1 MEYNWD
7 FHMIF
12 DGYGGWWLKGLLITL
27 AYASATVAG
36 GLLIGVI
43 CGMGLLANRW
53 WLSGPIHVY
62 VEAFRCTPVL
72 VQIVWFFFA
81 LPILLNAV
89 VPGAGLE
96 LPGWLAAG
104 IGLTLY
110 MGCFAT
116 EIFRG
121 GIISIDKGQWQ
132 AARAI
137 GMTYAEMMW
146 HIILP
151 QAVRR
156 MVPPFVNQSVIQ
168 FKNTALLYVVAV
180 PDMMYTGYLVV
191 ADTYRPLEVYTSVAI
206 AYFIILYPLTQWGKR
221 LEARSDQ

>member
-1 MEYNWD
+1 MYDWNWN
-7 FHMIF
+7 MVLI
-12 DGYGGWWLKGLLITL
+12 GYELLWLHGLLTTL
-27 AYASATVAG
+27 AYAVGTVVG
-36 GLLIGVI
+36 GLVIGVL
-43 CGMGLLANRW
+43 CGLGLLANRW
-53 WLSGPIHVY
+53 WLTVPIHAY
-62 VEAFRCTPVL
+62 VEVFRCTPVL

-81 LPILLNAV
+81 LPIVIGVEIPA
-89 VPGAGLE
+89 
-96 LPGWLAAG
+96 WLAAG

-137 GMTYAEMMW
+137 GMTYGQMMR

-156 MVPPFVNQSVIQ
+156 MIPPFVNQSVIQ

-180 PDMMYTGYLVV
+180 PDLMYTGYLVV
-191 ADTYRPLEVYTSVAI
+191 SETYRPLEVYTGVAI
-206 AYFIILYPLTQWGKR
+206 AYFAILYPLTHWGKR
-221 LEARSDQ
+221 LEARSDR

>member
-1 MEYNWD
+1 MDHNWD
-7 FHMIF
+7 FNMILA
-12 DGYGGWWLKGLLITL
+12 GYEEWWLQALLVTI
-27 AYASATVAG
+27 AYATGTVIG
-36 GLLIGVI
+36 GLIIGVV

-53 WLSGPIHVY
+53 WLSGPIHAY
-62 VEAFRCTPVL
+62 VELFRCTPVL
-72 VQIVWFFFA
+72 VQIIWFFFA
-81 LPILLNAV
+81 LPIIIDV
-89 VPGAGLE
+89 D

-137 GMTYAEMMW
+137 GMTYVEMMR

-151 QAVRR
+151 QAIRR

-180 PDMMYTGYLVV
+180 PDLMYTGYLVV
-191 ADTYRPLEVYTSVAI
+191 ADTYRPLEVYSGVAI
-206 AYFIILYPLTQWGKR
+206 AYFVLLYPLTQWGKR
-221 LEARSDQ
+221 LEARSDR

>member
-1 MEYNWD
+1 MDHNWD
-7 FHMIF
+7 FYTVLI
-12 DGYGGWWLKGLLITL
+12 GYEGWWFKGLLVTL
-27 AYASATVAG
+27 AYASGTVLG
-36 GLLIGVI
+36 GLILGVI

-62 VEAFRCTPVL
+62 VEVFRCTPVL

-81 LPILLNAV
+81 LPIILEI
-89 VPGAGLE
+89 E
-96 LPGWLAAG
+96 LPAWLAAG

-137 GMTYAEMMW
+137 GMTYGEMMR

-151 QAVRR
+151 QAIRR

-191 ADTYRPLEVYTSVAI
+191 ADTYRPLEVYSGVAI
-206 AYFIILYPLTQWGKR
+206 AYFIILYPVTQWGKR

>member
-1 MEYNWD
+1 MYNWD
-7 FHMIF
+7 FLMVF
-12 DGYGGWWLKGLLITL
+12 SGYELLWFKGLLMTL
-27 AYASATVAG
+27 AYAVGTVVG
-36 GLLIGVI
+36 GLIIGVI
-43 CGMGLLANRW
+43 CGVGMLTEKP
-53 WLSGPIHVY
+53 WLTVPIHIY
-62 VEAFRCTPVL
+62 VEVFRCTPVL

-81 LPILLNAV
+81 LPVIIGVA
-89 VPGAGLE
+89 
-96 LPGWLAAG
+96 LPAWLAAG

-132 AARAI
+132 AARSI
-137 GMTYAEMMW
+137 GMTYFQMMK

-191 ADTYRPLEVYTSVAI
+191 SETYRPLEVYTGVAI
-206 AYFIILYPLTQWGKR
+206 GYFAILYPLTQWGKR
-221 LEARSDQ
+221 LEAHRGQ

>member
-1 MEYNWD
+1 MDHNWD
-7 FHMIF
+7 FFTVII
-12 DGYGGWWLKGLLITL
+12 GYEWWWLDGLLITL
-27 AYASATVAG
+27 AYAIGTVAG
-36 GLLIGVI
+36 GLLIGVV

-53 WLSGPIHVY
+53 WLTAPIHAY
-62 VEAFRCTPVL
+62 VELFRCTPVL
-72 VQIVWFFFA
+72 VQIIWFYFA
-81 LPILLNAV
+81 LPIIIRV
-89 VPGAGLE
+89 D

-121 GIISIDKGQWQ
+121 GIISIDRGQWQ

-137 GMTYAEMMW
+137 GMTYREMMW

-191 ADTYRPLEVYTSVAI
+191 ADTYRPLEVYTGVAA
-206 AYFIILYPLTQWGKR
+206 AYFIRLYPITQWGKR
-221 LEARSDQ
+221 LEARRDQ

>member
-1 MEYNWD
+1 MYEWNWN
-7 FHMIF
+7 MIIS
-12 DGYGGWWLKGLLITL
+12 GYEPLWLNGLLTTL
-27 AYASATVAG
+27 AYAFGTVAC
-36 GLLIGVI
+36 GLVIGVI
-43 CGMGLLANRW
+43 CGMGLLTNRW
-53 WLSGPIHVY
+53 WLTLPIHAY
-62 VEAFRCTPVL
+62 VEVFRCTPVL

-81 LPILLNAV
+81 LPIIIGVEIPA
-89 VPGAGLE
+89 
-96 LPGWLAAG
+96 WLAAG

-121 GIISIDKGQWQ
+121 GIISIEKGQWQ

-137 GMTYAEMMW
+137 GMTYPQMMR

-151 QAVRR
+151 QAFRR

-180 PDMMYTGYLVV
+180 PDLMYTGYLVV
-191 ADTYRPLEVYTSVAI
+191 SETYRPLEVYTGVAI
-206 AYFIILYPLTQWGKR
+206 AYFVILYPLTRLGKR
-221 LEARSDQ
+221 LEARSDN

>member
-1 MEYNWD
+1 MYSWD
-7 FHMIF
+7 FLMVF
-12 DGYGGWWLKGLLITL
+12 TGYEMLWLKGMLTTL
-27 AYASATVAG
+27 AYAVGTVVG
-36 GLLIGVI
+36 GLTIGVT
-43 CGMGLLANRW
+43 CGMGMLTGKKW
-53 WLSGPIHVY
+53 ITVPIHCY

-81 LPILLNAV
+81 LPVIIGVTIPA
-89 VPGAGLE
+89 
-96 LPGWLAAG
+96 WLAAG

-110 MGCFAT
+110 MGCFST

-137 GMTYAEMMW
+137 GMTSPQLMR

-151 QAVRR
+151 QAMRR

-180 PDMMYTGYLVV
+180 PDMMYTGYTVV
-191 ADTYRPLEVYTSVAI
+191 SETYRPLEVYTGVAV
-206 AYFIILYPLTQWGKR
+206 AYFLMLYPLTQWGKR
-221 LEARSDQ
+221 LETHSDK

>member
-1 MEYNWD
+1 MYDWNWN
-7 FHMIF
+7 MVLI
-12 DGYGGWWLKGLLITL
+12 GYELLWLHGLLTTL
-27 AYASATVAG
+27 AYAVGTVVG
-36 GLLIGVI
+36 GLVIGVL
-43 CGMGLLANRW
+43 CGLGLLANRW
-53 WLSGPIHVY
+53 WLTVPIHAY
-62 VEAFRCTPVL
+62 VEVFRCTPVL

-81 LPILLNAV
+81 LPIVIGVEIPA
-89 VPGAGLE
+89 
-96 LPGWLAAG
+96 WLAAG

-137 GMTYAEMMW
+137 GMTYGQMMR

-156 MVPPFVNQSVIQ
+156 MIPPFVNQSVIQ

-180 PDMMYTGYLVV
+180 PDLMYTGYLVV
-191 ADTYRPLEVYTSVAI
+191 SETYRPLEVYTGVAI
-206 AYFIILYPLTQWGKR
+206 AYFAILDPLTHWGKR
-221 LEARSDQ
+221 LEARSDR

>member
-1 MEYNWD
+1 MNYDWD
-7 FHMIF
+7 FFFVIA
-12 DGYGGWWLKGLLITL
+12 GYEQWWIKGVLVTI
-27 AYASATVAG
+27 AYAVGTVVG
-36 GLLIGVI
+36 GLILGVI
-43 CGMGLLANRW
+43 CGTLLLANRV
-53 WLSGPIHVY
+53 WLTVPIHIY
-62 VEAFRCTPVL
+62 VEVFRCTPVL
-72 VQIVWFFFA
+72 VQIVWFYFA
-81 LPILLNAV
+81 LPIIIQV
-89 VPGAGLE
+89 Q
-96 LPGWLAAG
+96 LPAWLAAG

-137 GMTYAEMMW
+137 GMTYVQLMR

-151 QAVRR
+151 QAIRR

-191 ADTYRPLEVYTSVAI
+191 ADTYRPLEVYSGVAV
-206 AYFIILYPLTQWGKR
+206 AYFILLYPLTQWGKR
-221 LEARSDQ
+221 LEARGDK

>member
-1 MEYNWD
+1 MNHNWD
-7 FHMIF
+7 FLAITNGF
-12 DGYGGWWLKGLLITL
+12 EVWWFKGILVTL
-27 AYASATVAG
+27 AYASGTVLG
-36 GLLIGVI
+36 GLIIGI
-43 CGMGLLANRW
+43 FCGMGLLANRW
-53 WLSGPIHVY
+53 WLSAPIHVY
-62 VEAFRCTPVL
+62 VEVFRCTPVL

-81 LPILLNAV
+81 LPIILDIS
-89 VPGAGLE
+89 

-110 MGCFAT
+110 MGCFST
-116 EIFRG
+116 EIFRA

-137 GMTYAEMMW
+137 GMTYPELMR

-151 QAVRR
+151 QAIRR

-180 PDMMYTGYLVV
+180 PDLMYTGYLVV
-191 ADTYRPLEVYTSVAI
+191 ADTYRPLEVYTSVGA
-206 AYFIILYPLTQWGKR
+206 AYFVLLYPLTQWGKR

>member
-1 MEYNWD
+1 MYDWNWN
-7 FHMIF
+7 MVLI
-12 DGYGGWWLKGLLITL
+12 GYELLWLHGLLTTL
-27 AYASATVAG
+27 AYAVGTVVG
-36 GLLIGVI
+36 GLVIGVL
-43 CGMGLLANRW
+43 CGLGLLANRW
-53 WLSGPIHVY
+53 WLTLPIHAY
-62 VEAFRCTPVL
+62 VEVFRCTPVL

-81 LPILLNAV
+81 LPIVIGVEIPA
-89 VPGAGLE
+89 
-96 LPGWLAAG
+96 WLAAG

-137 GMTYAEMMW
+137 GMTYGQMMR

-156 MVPPFVNQSVIQ
+156 MIPPFVNQSVIQ

-180 PDMMYTGYLVV
+180 PDLMYTGYLVV
-191 ADTYRPLEVYTSVAI
+191 SETYRPLEVYTGVAI
-206 AYFIILYPLTQWGKR
+206 AYFAILYPLTHWGKR
-221 LEARSDQ
+221 LEARSDR

>member
-1 MEYNWD
+1 LYDWNWN
-7 FHMIF
+7 MVLI
-12 DGYGGWWLKGLLITL
+12 GYELLWLHGLLTTL
-27 AYASATVAG
+27 AYAVGTVVG
-36 GLLIGVI
+36 GLVIGVL
-43 CGMGLLANRW
+43 CGLGLLANRW
-53 WLSGPIHVY
+53 WLTVPIHAY
-62 VEAFRCTPVL
+62 VEVFRCTPVL

-81 LPILLNAV
+81 LPIVIGVEIPA
-89 VPGAGLE
+89 
-96 LPGWLAAG
+96 WLAAG

-137 GMTYAEMMW
+137 GMTYGQMMR

-156 MVPPFVNQSVIQ
+156 MIPPFVNQSVIQ

-180 PDMMYTGYLVV
+180 PDLMYTGYLVV
-191 ADTYRPLEVYTSVAI
+191 SETYRPLEVYTGVAI
-206 AYFIILYPLTQWGKR
+206 AYFAILYPLTHWGKR
-221 LEARSDQ
+221 LEARSDR

>member
-1 MEYNWD
+1 MYNWD
-7 FHMIF
+7 FIMVF
-12 DGYGGWWLKGLLITL
+12 TGYEFLWLKGLLTTL
-27 AYASATVAG
+27 AYAVGTVVG
-36 GLLIGVI
+36 GLIIGVI
-43 CGMGLLANRW
+43 CGIGMLTEKSWIAL
-53 WLSGPIHVY
+53 PIHIY
-62 VEAFRCTPVL
+62 VEVFRCTPVL

-81 LPILLNAV
+81 LPVIIGVSIPA
-89 VPGAGLE
+89 
-96 LPGWLAAG
+96 WLAAG

-137 GMTYAEMMW
+137 GMTYFEMMQ

-151 QAVRR
+151 QAMRR

-191 ADTYRPLEVYTSVAI
+191 SETYRPLEVYTGVAVG
-206 AYFIILYPLTQWGKR
+206 YFLVLYPLTQWGKR
-221 LEARSDQ
+221 LEAHRDK

>member
-1 MEYNWD
+1 MYEWD
-7 FHMIF
+7 FTMIF
-12 DGYGGWWLKGLLITL
+12 VGYEMLWLKGMLTTL
-27 AYASATVAG
+27 AYATGTVVG
-36 GLLIGVI
+36 GLMIGVT
-43 CGMGLLANRW
+43 CGMGV
-53 WLSGPIHVY
+53 LSGKRWLTIPIHIY

-81 LPILLNAV
+81 LPVIIGVTIPA
-89 VPGAGLE
+89 
-96 LPGWLAAG
+96 WLAAG

-110 MGCFAT
+110 MGCFST

-121 GIISIDKGQWQ
+121 GIVSIDKGQWQ
-132 AARAI
+132 ASRAI
-137 GMTYAEMMW
+137 GMTYPQMMR

-151 QAVRR
+151 QAMRR

-191 ADTYRPLEVYTSVAI
+191 SDTYRPLEVYSGVAVG
-206 AYFIILYPLTQWGKR
+206 YFLVLYPLTQWGKR
-221 LEARSDQ
+221 LEAQSEK